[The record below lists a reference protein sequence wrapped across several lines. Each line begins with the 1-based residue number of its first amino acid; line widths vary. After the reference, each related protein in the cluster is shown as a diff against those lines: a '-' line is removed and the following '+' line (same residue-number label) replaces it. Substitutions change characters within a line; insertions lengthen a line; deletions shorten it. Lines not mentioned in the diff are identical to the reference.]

1 MADSKISQLTAITAV
16 DLASTDVL
24 PIVDTSATTTKK
36 VAMADVAEFVAG
48 ATVITSLIP
57 GDSDDLTEGT
67 TNLYYTTARS
77 SLKADLASPT
87 FTGTPAAP
95 TASNGTNTTQIAT
108 TAFVF
113 NQTQNDQF
121 ILASA
126 IF

>member
-1 MADSKISQLTAITAV
+1 MADSKISQLTATTAV

-57 GDSDDLTEGT
+57 ATTDDLGEGS
-67 TNLYYTTARS
+67 TNLYHTTARV
-77 SLKADLASPT
+77 
-87 FTGTPAAP
+87 
-95 TASNGTNTTQIAT
+95 TAQS
-108 TAFVF
+108 
-113 NQTQNDQF
+113 QNDQF
-121 ILASA
+121 ILGSA

>member
-57 GDSDDLTEGT
+57 ATTDDLGEGNQHNSSGYDRLCAGT
-67 TNLYYTTARS
+67 VSGRPVHSGVSNLLGNERS
-77 SLKADLASPT
+77 IQY
-87 FTGTPAAP
+87 G
-95 TASNGTNTTQIAT
+95 NI
-108 TAFVF
+108 
-113 NQTQNDQF
+113 
-121 ILASA
+121 
-126 IF
+126 